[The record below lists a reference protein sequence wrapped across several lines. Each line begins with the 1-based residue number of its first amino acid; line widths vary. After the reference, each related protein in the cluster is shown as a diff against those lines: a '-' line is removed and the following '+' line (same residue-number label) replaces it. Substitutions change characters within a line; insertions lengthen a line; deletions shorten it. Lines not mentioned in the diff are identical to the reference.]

1 MNKIINIRINGNS
14 DNYKW
19 NEFNCFYKAFAIA
32 LGAENNKYF
41 DSFAMYVTAY
51 VLYGIKGNGYLSF
64 NSEDCILKYYK
75 EELEDL
81 FGSRIEKTNFY
92 GYRSMCKK
100 IQKAL
105 EENKVVICPCD
116 LFYLPYYKSYKELHK
131 RHYVIIKGIDVRK
144 GIVYILDNM
153 HLNLGAST
161 KYEDFMITIKQLY
174 EMVKSFNK
182 NFDAVGEKTY
192 VWDIEIKKN
201 KNFDID
207 NRKYLLKLC
216 NMIIENGS
224 YLELDI
230 INEIKK
236 GNVYSQNNNYL
247 WYANMRSVFWNTI
260 RPYIRDKDKNILI
273 EELVGKWSQIKFHI
287 TVLLERGS
295 STLGQVVEKLNEV
308 IEIEKK
314 LLIDI
319 RDNLVI
325 DSNVLDS
332 NEISKYTIIN
342 SKNAKISQDDN
353 RFDVYLDENE
363 IYDIWNNYNDGVVIL
378 KKNFDDEIKGTIY
391 MDTEFGS
398 SSFAGIYIELENN
411 KKILFGSLGRL
422 NIAIHIPDEGKN
434 YEPYISQKI
443 LSGIMDIKVK
453 YRKDKCIFFVG
464 NDEQPEFSL
473 NIDKSIVKMGYFV
486 KTWENCYCRV
496 KIEDKS

>member
-1 MNKIINIRINGNS
+1 
-14 DNYKW
+14 
-19 NEFNCFYKAFAIA
+19 
-32 LGAENNKYF
+32 
-41 DSFAMYVTAY
+41 
-51 VLYGIKGNGYLSF
+51 
-64 NSEDCILKYYK
+64 
-75 EELEDL
+75 
-81 FGSRIEKTNFY
+81 
-92 GYRSMCKK
+92 
-100 IQKAL
+100 
-105 EENKVVICPCD
+105 
-116 LFYLPYYKSYKELHK
+116 
-131 RHYVIIKGIDVRK
+131 
-144 GIVYILDNM
+144 M

-207 NRKYLLKLC
+207 NRTYLLKLC
-216 NMIIENGS
+216 NMIIENDS

-236 GNVYSQNNNYL
+236 GNGYSQNNNYL

-295 STLGQVVEKLNEV
+295 PTLGQVVEKLNEV

-342 SKNAKISQDDN
+342 NKNAGNVPFFLLSS
-353 RFDVYLDENE
+353 
-363 IYDIWNNYNDGVVIL
+363 IL
-378 KKNFDDEIKGTIY
+378 KWLHKH
-391 MDTEFGS
+391 S
-398 SSFAGIYIELENN
+398 P
-411 KKILFGSLGRL
+411 IL
-422 NIAIHIPDEGKN
+422 
-434 YEPYISQKI
+434 
-443 LSGIMDIKVK
+443 
-453 YRKDKCIFFVG
+453 IF
-464 NDEQPEFSL
+464 L
-473 NIDKSIVKMGYFV
+473 
-486 KTWENCYCRV
+486 
-496 KIEDKS
+496 